1 VSGSEEAF
9 VSSAAPEY
17 QVRKYV
23 YDYFL
28 RSGTAPTVARAAVDV
43 KRSEASVREAMAA
56 LVATGAITLDRD
68 TGEIWRAAPF
78 CAVPTG
84 FPVECDGTRVW
95 GTCAWDA
102 LGIPAML
109 NKQASIAA
117 SCGCCNQ
124 PMTLSAGPD
133 GLSGDEGV
141 IHIAVPARDWYEDL
155 VFT

>member
-1 VSGSEEAF
+1 M
-9 VSSAAPEY
+9 SSAAPEY
-17 QVRKYV
+17 KVRKYA

-28 RSGTAPTVARAAVDV
+28 RTGTAPTVATAAADLQ
-43 KRSEASVREAMAA
+43 RTEAAVREAFATVA
-56 LVATGAITLDRD
+56 ATGVFTLDRD

-84 FPVECDGTRVW
+84 FPVECDGARVW

-102 LGIPAML
+102 LGIAAML
-109 NKQASIAA
+109 HKQASIAA

-124 PMTLSAGPD
+124 PMQMSAGPE
-133 GLSGDEGV
+133 GLSGDQGV